1 MKFEVVP
8 VTKLKPSKYNP
19 PDRVES
25 GISSLMNNVKK
36 NMECTEYGL
45 LAPIVVAND
54 YTIIDGHRRYTV
66 AVNLGIKKVP
76 VIKHN
81 SSSHEL
87 HIADGMWV
95 SANNDTNMISG
106 HQWLW
111 RYMNGVSVAAKPL
124 SRIKT
129 LEKWLGKRSAT
140 ALFKKI
146 LARGQSANTYQF
158 GMGRYRAYTG
168 KTSVQHMKKVAYYL
182 LNVET
187 SYRVRCAIEEFIP
200 VNVLIYCVE
209 TRQKIASDFRVAS

>member
-8 VTKLKPSKYNP
+8 VAKLKPSKYNP

-25 GISSLMNNVKK
+25 GIGSLMTNVKK

-111 RYMNGVSVAAKPL
+111 RYMNGVSVAAKPFPEL
-124 SRIKT
+124 RHWRSGLVKSLPLHCLRKSLQEGSRLIHT
-129 LEKWLGKRSAT
+129 NSVWAGIEH
-140 ALFKKI
+140 I
-146 LARGQSANTYQF
+146 LV
-158 GMGRYRAYTG
+158 
-168 KTSVQHMKKVAYYL
+168 K
-182 LNVET
+182 
-187 SYRVRCAIEEFIP
+187 P
-200 VNVLIYCVE
+200 VYS
-209 TRQKIASDFRVAS
+209 T